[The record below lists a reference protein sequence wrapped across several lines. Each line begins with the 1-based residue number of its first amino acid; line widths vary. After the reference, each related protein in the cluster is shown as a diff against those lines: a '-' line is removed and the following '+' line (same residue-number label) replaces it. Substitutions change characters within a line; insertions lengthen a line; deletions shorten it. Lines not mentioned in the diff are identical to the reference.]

1 MGAGAELRAGKILWP
16 WECLG
21 AGLVEIPTV
30 EPADPRSAVLAN
42 PVVAEGKRF

>member
-1 MGAGAELRAGKILWP
+1 M
-16 WECLG
+16 
-21 AGLVEIPTV
+21 